1 MKKKIITITLLIA
14 VSSLNA
20 QDKSRFKDGSKT
32 EDKTSVISEPSV
44 QYKKFNKLSDLIFET
59 DLSNINMEIYKKG
72 TLQRYNEKVSE
83 TRRESN
89 KNRASL
95 EVSPFL
101 PRFRSSVS
109 YEFINNDGS
118 KGIEIPLNV
127 YSHNREEATY
137 SLGVNLKFYHNK
149 QGEGFYYGPSFELGE
164 LQDGSSKTHGFI
176 GLKTGY
182 QLKIRGFFGINLAGS
197 IGTISDLTFFDIRP
211 NLNLGINY
219 LF

>member
-1 MKKKIITITLLIA
+1 MKKKLITITLLIA

-20 QDKSRFKDGSKT
+20 QDKSCFKDGFKT
-32 EDKTSVISEPSV
+32 EDKTSVISEPNV
-44 QYKKFNKLSDLIFET
+44 QYKKINKLSDLIFET
-59 DLSNINMEIYKKG
+59 DLSNINMEIYKEG
-72 TLQRYNEKVSE
+72 PQQRSNEKVSE
-83 TRRESN
+83 TGRESR

-95 EVSPFL
+95 ETTPFL
-101 PRFRSSVS
+101 PRFKSSVS

-127 YSHNREEATY
+127 YSHNREEVTY

-164 LQDGSSKTHGFI
+164 LQGWSSKTLGFI

-182 QLKIRGFFGINLAGS
+182 QLKIRDFFGINLAGS
-197 IGTISDLTFFDIRP
+197 VGTISDLTFFDIQA
-211 NLNLGINY
+211 NLNFGINY